1 MEAIHC
7 NLIGILGKMFYEE
20 LQDGPWFVEDG
31 RIFFFYEKMTDCVIT
46 LHPQWRKHQFVSKAH
61 MKKNLFFQKES
72 FFLHSWKVYHH
83 YYSNSH
89 QKKKRTTSS
98 QPSILFFF
106 TFLNYFLTR
115 IDGARKSAKHLI
127 IVCKPQPTNRSNGK
141 KMQYWQLRHWCVIC
155 TYLKGTWNMLTF
167 LCLPNYMY
175 MIMKMLPRNSK

>member
-1 MEAIHC
+1 MQRLLLKEYLQCARELCNQRWSMEAIHC

-61 MKKNLFFQKES
+61 MIKNLFFQKES
-72 FFLHSWKVYHH
+72 FSLHSWKVYHH

-98 QPSILFFF
+98 QPSIIFFF
-106 TFLNYFLTR
+106 TFLNHFLTR
-115 IDGARKSAKHLI
+115 IDGVRKSAKHLI
-127 IVCKPQPTNRSNGK
+127 IVCKPQPTNRSNGNK
-141 KMQYWQLRHWCVIC
+141 NAI
-155 TYLKGTWNMLTF
+155 LTT
-167 LCLPNYMY
+167 
-175 MIMKMLPRNSK
+175 

>member
-1 MEAIHC
+1 MQILLLKEYLQCSRELCNQRWSMEAIHC

-46 LHPQWRKHQFVSKAH
+46 LHLQWRKHQFVSKAH

-106 TFLNYFLTR
+106 TFLNHFLTR

-127 IVCKPQPTNRSNGK
+127 IVCKPQPTNRSNGNK
-141 KMQYWQLRHWCVIC
+141 NAI
-155 TYLKGTWNMLTF
+155 LTT
-167 LCLPNYMY
+167 
-175 MIMKMLPRNSK
+175 

>member
-1 MEAIHC
+1 
-7 NLIGILGKMFYEE
+7 
-20 LQDGPWFVEDG
+20 
-31 RIFFFYEKMTDCVIT
+31 
-46 LHPQWRKHQFVSKAH
+46 
-61 MKKNLFFQKES
+61 MKKTSICFKSTHEKNLFFQKES
-72 FFLHSWKVYHH
+72 FSLHSWKVYHH

-89 QKKKRTTSS
+89 QKKKRTTNS

-106 TFLNYFLTR
+106 YINFLNHFLTR
-115 IDGARKSAKHLI
+115 IDAVRKSAKHPI

-175 MIMKMLPRNSK
+175 LIMKMLPRNSK

>member
-1 MEAIHC
+1 MQRLLLKEYLQCARELCNQRWSMEAIHC

-61 MKKNLFFQKES
+61 MKKIS
-72 FFLHSWKVYHH
+72 FSKRRAFLCIAEKFITIIT
-83 YYSNSH
+83 SNSH

-106 TFLNYFLTR
+106 YIF
-115 IDGARKSAKHLI
+115 KSL
-127 IVCKPQPTNRSNGK
+127 SNK
-141 KMQYWQLRHWCVIC
+141 NWWCEEI
-155 TYLKGTWNMLTF
+155 
-167 LCLPNYMY
+167 
-175 MIMKMLPRNSK
+175 S

>member
-1 MEAIHC
+1 MQRLLLKEYLQCARELCNQRWSMEAIHC

-61 MKKNLFFQKES
+61 MIKNLFFQKES
-72 FFLHSWKVYHH
+72 FSLHSWKVYHH

-106 TFLNYFLTR
+106 YIF
-115 IDGARKSAKHLI
+115 KSL
-127 IVCKPQPTNRSNGK
+127 SNK
-141 KMQYWQLRHWCVIC
+141 NWWCEEI
-155 TYLKGTWNMLTF
+155 
-167 LCLPNYMY
+167 
-175 MIMKMLPRNSK
+175 S